1 MSVRKEVLKNNERVN
16 LLGVWNYGFFALSFI
31 GAMNVGSVSVNFDE
45 SLVTNEPDPQAPY
58 FSDFHYS
65 QLGQSASA
73 ETKDAQEEA
82 VTRDYDNGSDE
93 TAEYEARMANRR
105 AIQNRGDPGAPQIKK
120 RKNRKPDL
128 MYKAPTGH
136 QYSCNARGV
145 KLTKGQEV
153 GFFRMGSTVAIIFE
167 GPSDLKMHCKVGE
180 KVKLGQRLYD

>member
-31 GAMNVGSVSVNFDE
+31 GAMNVGSVAVNFDE
-45 SLVTNEPDPQAPY
+45 TLRTNEPDPQAPY

-65 QLGQSASA
+65 QLGKAVAA
-73 ETKDAQEEA
+73 ETMDAQEDA
-82 VTRDYDNGSDE
+82 VSRNYDNGSDE
-93 TAEYEARMANRR
+93 AEYEARMSNRR
-105 AIQNRGDPGAPQIKK
+105 TIQNRGEPGAPQLKK
-120 RKNRKPDL
+120 RKNRKPDH

-136 QYSCNARGV
+136 QYACNARGV

-167 GPSDLKMHCKVGE
+167 GPSDLKMHCKVG
-180 KVKLGQRLYD
+180 